1 MIGLVD
7 YGVGN
12 TGSLGNALHHLG
24 LRFILSADSEVL
36 DRCERLILPGV
47 GAFSPAMECLRAFQ
61 LDSYLQEWAAS
72 GRPLLGICL
81 GMQLLL
87 SESHEHG
94 HHPGLNLIQGQVRK
108 IRGAPRKVHMG
119 WNEVTPN
126 QDNPLVPE
134 AGYGYFV
141 HSYYCTPA
149 DSNLI
154 IARTDYGDSLA
165 AVIRSDNLIGIQFHP
180 EKSQAFGLDILRRFG
195 NGSF

>member
-1 MIGLVD
+1 MNGLVD
-7 YGVGN
+7 YSVGN

-24 LRFILSADSEVL
+24 LRFLLSADSEVL
-36 DRCERLILPGV
+36 DSCERLILPGV
-47 GAFSPAMECLRAFQ
+47 GAFGPARKRLHDLQ
-61 LDSYLQEWAAS
+61 LDSYLLEWAAS

-87 SESHEHG
+87 SRSHEHG
-94 HHPGLNLIQGQVRK
+94 LHPGLNLIPGEVKK
-108 IRGAPRKVHMG
+108 IQDAPREVHMG
-119 WNEVTPN
+119 WNEVRPS

-141 HSYYCTPA
+141 HSYHCTPN
-149 DSNLI
+149 DSNVI
-154 IARTDYGDSLA
+154 IARTDYGNSLA
-165 AVIRSDNLIGIQFHP
+165 AVIRLDNLVGIQFHP